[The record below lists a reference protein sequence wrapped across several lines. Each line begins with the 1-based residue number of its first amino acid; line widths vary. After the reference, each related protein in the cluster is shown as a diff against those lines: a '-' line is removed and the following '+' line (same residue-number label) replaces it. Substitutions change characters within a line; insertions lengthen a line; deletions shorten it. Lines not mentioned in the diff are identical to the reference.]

1 MTGLENNKRVY
12 LDNAATT
19 PIREEVKQYILEV
32 MNGPFGNPSSTH
44 QFGRKAKGIV
54 EEARKYIAKTL
65 GCTGNEIVFTSGGT
79 EADNAAL
86 TLAVRDCG
94 VKRIITSPMEHHAV
108 LHTAEALAE
117 NYGVE
122 LTFVNLLEDGVV
134 DLQNLEE
141 LLKEDKPTLVTLM
154 HGNNEVGNLLDLM
167 AVGNLCRANNALFH
181 TDTVQTMAH
190 CELNLAE
197 LPIDFLAA
205 SAHKFY
211 GPKGVG
217 FMYVN
222 HRVKCHSFI
231 SGGAQERNMRG
242 GTENVL
248 GIAGLHKAFQCAME
262 NLDEE
267 NRHIMG
273 LKSYMID
280 RLKAEFPDVR
290 FNGLSD
296 QLDRSLLTVLSCG
309 FPSIPKDG
317 MYLFTLDMN
326 GIAVSGGSAC
336 TSGSQKGSHVIQA
349 IDPEIDCAIIRFSF
363 GKDNTKEQ
371 LDYVVETLK
380 TMMKPVAV

>member
-1 MTGLENNKRVY
+1 MESKNRIY

-19 PIREEVKQYILEV
+19 PIRREVKEYMMEV

-44 QFGRKAKGIV
+44 QFGRKAKGVV

-108 LHTAEALAE
+108 LHTAEAMAK

-122 LTFVNLLEDGVV
+122 LTFVKLGENGVIDLE
-134 DLQNLEE
+134 NLES
-141 LLKEDKPTLVTLM
+141 LLKEDKPTLVSLM

-167 AVGNLCRANNALFH
+167 AVGKICRANNALFH

-190 CELNLAE
+190 CDLNLAE

-248 GIAGLHKAFQCAME
+248 GIAGLHKAFQCSMQNLEAE
-262 NLDEE
+262 N
-267 NRHIMG
+267 NHIMSLKRYMINK
-273 LKSYMID
+273 LKSEI
-280 RLKAEFPDVR
+280 PDVE

-296 QLDRSLLTVLSCG
+296 QLDKSLLTVLSCA
-309 FPSIPKDG
+309 FPSLPKDG

-336 TSGSQKGSHVIQA
+336 TSGSQKGSHVITA
-349 IDPEIDCAIIRFSF
+349 IDPDKDCAIIRFSF
-363 GKDNTKEQ
+363 GKDNTTEE
-371 LDYVVETLK
+371 LDYVVENLK
-380 TMMKPVAV
+380 KMMKPVAV

>member
-1 MTGLENNKRVY
+1 M
-12 LDNAATT
+12 
-19 PIREEVKQYILEV
+19 EV

-44 QFGRKAKGIV
+44 QFGRKAKGVV

-108 LHTAEALAE
+108 LHTAEAMAK

-122 LTFVNLLEDGVV
+122 LTFVKLGENGVIDLE
-134 DLQNLEE
+134 NLES
-141 LLKEDKPTLVTLM
+141 LLKEDKPTLVSLM

-167 AVGNLCRANNALFH
+167 AVGKMCRANNALFH

-190 CELNLAE
+190 CDLNLAE

-248 GIAGLHKAFQCAME
+248 GIAGLHKAFQCSME
-262 NLDEE
+262 NLEAE
-267 NRHIMG
+267 NKHIMS

-280 RLKAEFPDVR
+280 KLKSEISDVE

-296 QLDRSLLTVLSCG
+296 QLDKSLLTVLSCA
-309 FPSIPKDG
+309 FPSLPKDG

-336 TSGSQKGSHVIQA
+336 TSGSQKGSHVITA
-349 IDPEIDCAIIRFSF
+349 IDPDKDCAIIRFSF
-363 GKDNTKEQ
+363 GKDNTTEE
-371 LDYVVETLK
+371 LDYVVENLK
-380 TMMKPVAV
+380 KMMKPVAV

>member
-1 MTGLENNKRVY
+1 MESKNRIY

-19 PIREEVKQYILEV
+19 PIRSEVKEYMMEV

-44 QFGRKAKGIV
+44 QFGRKAKGVV

-94 VKRIITSPMEHHAV
+94 VKRIITSLMEHHAV
-108 LHTAEALAE
+108 LHTAEAMAK

-122 LTFVNLLEDGVV
+122 LTFVKLGENGVIDLE
-134 DLQNLEE
+134 NLES
-141 LLKEDKPTLVTLM
+141 LLKEDKPTLVSLM

-167 AVGNLCRANNALFH
+167 TVGKMCRANNALFH

-248 GIAGLHKAFQCAME
+248 GIAGLHKAFQCSME
-262 NLDEE
+262 NLEAE
-267 NRHIMG
+267 NKHIMS

-280 RLKAEFPDVR
+280 KLKSEIPDVE

-296 QLDRSLLTVLSCG
+296 QLDKSLLTVLSCA
-309 FPSIPKDG
+309 FPSLPKDG

-336 TSGSQKGSHVIQA
+336 TSGSQKGSHVITA
-349 IDPEIDCAIIRFSF
+349 IDPDKDCAIIRFSF
-363 GKDNTKEQ
+363 GKDNTTEE
-371 LDYVVETLK
+371 LDYVVENLK
-380 TMMKPVAV
+380 KMMKPVAV

>member
-1 MTGLENNKRVY
+1 MSGLEVKKRIY

-19 PIREEVKQYILEV
+19 PIREEVKEYILEV

-44 QFGRKAKGIV
+44 QFGRKAKSVI

-108 LHTAEALAE
+108 LHTAEAMAK

-122 LTFVNLLEDGVV
+122 LVFVNLLDKGVI
-134 DLQNLEE
+134 DLNHLEE
-141 LLKEDKPTLVTLM
+141 LLKEDKPTLVSLM
-154 HGNNEVGNLLDLM
+154 HGNNEVGNLLDLV

-197 LPIDFLAA
+197 LAIDFLAA

-217 FMYVN
+217 FMYIN

-248 GIAGLHKAFQCAME
+248 GIAGLHKAFQFAIENME
-262 NLDEE
+262 AE
-267 NRHIMG
+267 NAHIID
-273 LKSYMID
+273 LKQYMID
-280 RLKAEFPDVR
+280 KLKSEIAGVR

-296 QLDRSLLTVLSCG
+296 QLDRSLLTVLSCSL
-309 FPSIPKDG
+309 PALPKDG

-336 TSGSQKGSHVIQA
+336 TSGSQKGSHVIEA
-349 IDPEIDCAIIRFSF
+349 IDPDNECAIIRFSF
-363 GKDNTKEQ
+363 GKDNTREE
-371 LDYVVETLK
+371 LDFVVETLK
-380 TMMKPVAV
+380 GMMVSVPA

>member
-1 MTGLENNKRVY
+1 M
-12 LDNAATT
+12 
-19 PIREEVKQYILEV
+19 EV

-44 QFGRKAKGIV
+44 QFGRKAKGVV

-108 LHTAEALAE
+108 LHTAEAMAK

-122 LTFVNLLEDGVV
+122 LTFVKLGENGVIDLE
-134 DLQNLEE
+134 NLES
-141 LLKEDKPTLVTLM
+141 LLKEDKPTLVSLM

-167 AVGNLCRANNALFH
+167 VVGKMCRANNALFH

-190 CELNLAE
+190 CDLNLAE

-248 GIAGLHKAFQCAME
+248 GIAGLHKAFQCSME
-262 NLDEE
+262 NLEAE
-267 NRHIMG
+267 NKHIMS

-280 RLKAEFPDVR
+280 KLKSEIPDVE

-296 QLDRSLLTVLSCG
+296 QLDKSLLTVLSCA
-309 FPSIPKDG
+309 FPSLPKDG

-336 TSGSQKGSHVIQA
+336 TSGSQKGSHVITA
-349 IDPEIDCAIIRFSF
+349 IDPHKDCAIIRFSF
-363 GKDNTKEQ
+363 GKDNTTEE
-371 LDYVVETLK
+371 LDYVVENLK
-380 TMMKPVAV
+380 KMMKPVAV

>member
-1 MTGLENNKRVY
+1 MESKNRIY

-19 PIREEVKQYILEV
+19 PIRSEVKEYMMEV

-44 QFGRKAKGIV
+44 QFGRKAKGVV

-94 VKRIITSPMEHHAV
+94 VKRIITSPLEHHAV
-108 LHTAEALAE
+108 LHTAEALAK

-122 LTFVNLLEDGVV
+122 LTFVKLGENGVIDLE
-134 DLQNLEE
+134 NLES
-141 LLKEDKPTLVTLM
+141 LLKEDKPTLVSLM

-167 AVGNLCRANNALFH
+167 AVGKMCRANNALFH

-190 CELNLAE
+190 CDLNLAE

-248 GIAGLHKAFQCAME
+248 GIAGLHKAFQCSME
-262 NLDEE
+262 NLVAE
-267 NRHIMG
+267 NKHIMS

-280 RLKAEFPDVR
+280 KLKSEIPDVE

-296 QLDRSLLTVLSCG
+296 QLDKSLLTVLSCA
-309 FPSIPKDG
+309 FPSLPKDG

-336 TSGSQKGSHVIQA
+336 TSGSQKGSHVITA
-349 IDPEIDCAIIRFSF
+349 IDPDKDCAIIRFSF
-363 GKDNTKEQ
+363 GKDNTTEE
-371 LDYVVETLK
+371 LDYVVENLK
-380 TMMKPVAV
+380 KMMKPVAV

>member
-1 MTGLENNKRVY
+1 MTGLESKKRIY

-19 PIREEVKQYILEV
+19 PIREEVKQYMLEV

-44 QFGRKAKGIV
+44 QFGRKAKSVV
-54 EEARKYIAKTL
+54 EEARKYISKTL

-94 VKRIITSPMEHHAV
+94 VKRIITSKMEHHAV
-108 LHTAEALAE
+108 LHTAEAMAK
-117 NYGVE
+117 NFGVE
-122 LTFVNLLEDGVV
+122 LVFVNLLDKGVV
-134 DLQNLEE
+134 DLNHLEE
-141 LLKEDKPTLVTLM
+141 LLKEGTPTLVSLM
-154 HGNNEVGNLLDLM
+154 HGNNEVGNLLDLKT
-167 AVGNLCRANNALFH
+167 VGTMCRAHNAYFH

-190 CELNLAE
+190 CDLDLSE

-231 SGGAQERNMRG
+231 SGGSQERNMRG

-248 GIAGLHKAFQCAME
+248 GIAGLHKAFQLSIENME
-262 NLDEE
+262 AE
-267 NRHIMG
+267 NAHITD
-273 LKSYMID
+273 LKQYMID
-280 RLKAEFPDVR
+280 QLKAEVTDVR

-296 QLDRSLLTVLSCG
+296 QLDKSLLTVLSCSL
-309 FPSIPKDG
+309 PCLPKDG

-326 GIAVSGGSAC
+326 GVMVSGGSAC
-336 TSGSQKGSHVIQA
+336 TSGSQKGSHVIEA
-349 IDPEIDCAIIRFSF
+349 IDPDNQCAIIRFSF
-363 GKDNTKEQ
+363 GKNNTREE
-371 LDYVVETLK
+371 LDYVIETLK
-380 TMMKPVAV
+380 NMMVPVPA